1 MMKVGAVFTMDERRI
16 PSPYEHEET
25 IAAFDRERAEA
36 HELNRRHHEIITRSR
51 RNDRLITHDSNG
63 RDQ

>member
-1 MMKVGAVFTMDERRI
+1 MGERRI
-16 PSPYEHEET
+16 PLPCDHEET

-36 HELNRRHHEIITRSR
+36 HELSRRYYEIIARSR
-51 RNDRLITHDSNG
+51 RNDRLITPEDDD

>member
-1 MMKVGAVFTMDERRI
+1 MGERRI
-16 PSPYEHEET
+16 PLPYEHEEI

-36 HELNRRHHEIITRSR
+36 HELNRRHHEIIARSR
-51 RNDRLITHDSNG
+51 RNDRLVTQEGDD

>member
-1 MMKVGAVFTMDERRI
+1 MEERRI
-16 PSPYEHEET
+16 PLSYEHEET

-36 HELNRRHHEIITRSR
+36 HELNRRLHEIIAKWRH
-51 RNDRLITHDSNG
+51 NDRLITPEDHD